1 MNLSEAYEELT
12 EIQSAIQW
20 HRSQARRE
28 PSTPSKKAFHVY
40 QEACGMD
47 RSEELIWSIQALE
60 SVTVTPKED

>member
-28 PSTPSKKAFHVY
+28 PSTASKKDFHVY
-40 QEACGMD
+40 QEACGTY
-47 RSEELIWSIQALE
+47 RYEELIWSIRALNG
-60 SVTVTPKED
+60 VTVTPKED